1 MTEAPQPRF
10 LARTKS
16 FTPRFRELR
25 PTLARRFEECR
36 DAFVVDVPRDA
47 SHTGIDPD
55 YRFDAEEV
63 FGRRADLVVEVGSG
77 RGEQILAA
85 AQDHPEKDFLAFEVW
100 LPGVAR
106 LVAGAGELGLTN
118 VRVIEADAA
127 LALKTAFA
135 PGSVSEVWTFFPD
148 PWRKTRHHKRRLV
161 NPEFARSVTRV
172 LQEGGVWRMA
182 TDWEDYSKG
191 MLQVVS
197 GAADLVNPHEEKG
210 GFAPRFAGRVETH
223 FEQRAKQEGRP
234 AWDLEVRKARADLES

>member
-1 MTEAPQPRF
+1 MTEPRPVF

-25 PTLARRFEECR
+25 PTLARSFEEHR
-36 DAFVVDVPRDA
+36 DKFVVEVPRDA
-47 SHTGIDPD
+47 SHTGIDPG
-55 YRFDAEEV
+55 YRFDPEEV
-63 FGRRADLVVEVGSG
+63 FGRRAELVIEVGSG

-85 AQDHPEKDFLAFEVW
+85 AQAHPEKDFLAFEVW
-100 LPGVAR
+100 LPGIAR

-118 VRVIEADAA
+118 VRVVEADAA

-135 PGSVSEVWTFFPD
+135 PGSAGEIWTFFPD

-161 NPEFARSVTRV
+161 SPEFAGSVARA
-172 LQEGGVWRMA
+172 LKEGGVWRMA
-182 TDWEDYSKG
+182 TDWEDYAGG
-191 MLQVVS
+191 MLRVVS
-197 GAADLVNPHEEKG
+197 DATDLINPHADAG

-234 AWDLEVRKARADLES
+234 AWDLEVRKVTPGSGS